1 MELGIC
7 RWCRLLSQDLKPSAN
22 STVALQMP
30 IAEKTNNWVNDCIMR
45 CVTFASNVCTGPLK
59 PPSPVQT
66 IHSPPH
72 AHVCSPKVN
81 HSYRPPLRYL
91 TMQHAEYRTHPCSI
105 FPL

>member
-66 IHSPPH
+66 IHSSRSRLFTKSKPFLSPP
-72 AHVCSPKVN
+72 SPLPN
-81 HSYRPPLRYL
+81 DAAR
-91 TMQHAEYRTHPCSI
+91 
-105 FPL
+105 